1 MAGQTLAVE
10 GAWVRRRGAESSSGE
25 RYPHLADAASH
36 AKNQAMPQLITPAEL
51 PKWVPGQK
59 LGSSEG
65 LGWQGIALTSYR
77 YEPSDVVVPAL
88 SDFVVVSYRRGHTD
102 IERRFEGRW
111 TRTQCEAGDVS
122 LLTRC
127 QGSHWHWT
135 ERIDVSHAYLSEGF
149 VSRIAAEV
157 LERPIAE
164 LRLHDLLKVRD
175 PFVTAIVDN
184 IAREAHD
191 RALGGGLYV
200 QALATQLVVHLLRRY
215 ASVAYRETAATGGL
229 SPGQCR
235 LLTEYI
241 DSRLHEA
248 LNLEELA
255 GVAGLGTWTFGR
267 RFRESFGTSPHAYVV
282 DQRVARA
289 ERLLAQGS
297 QALKA
302 VASVCGFADQAHMTR
317 VLHGRLG
324 KTPSE
329 VRRGALN

>member
-1 MAGQTLAVE
+1 MT
-10 GAWVRRRGAESSSGE
+10 
-25 RYPHLADAASH
+25 
-36 AKNQAMPQLITPAEL
+36 QLITPAEL

-65 LGWQGIALTSYR
+65 LGWQGISLTSYH
-77 YEPSDVVVPAL
+77 YEPSDVVVPPL
-88 SDFVVVSYRRGHTD
+88 SEFVVVAYRHGHTGMQ
-102 IERRFEGRW
+102 RRFEGRW
-111 TRTQCEAGDVS
+111 TRTHCEAGDVS

-135 ERIDVSHAYLSEGF
+135 EGIDVSHAYLSEDF
-149 VSRIAAEV
+149 VARIAAEV

-175 PFVTAIVDN
+175 PFVTTIVED
-184 IAREAHD
+184 IAREAHE
-191 RALGGGLYV
+191 RALGCGLYV
-200 QALATQLVVHLLRRY
+200 QTLATQLVVHLLRRY
-215 ASVAYRETAATGGL
+215 TAVAYRDDAPPGGL
-229 SPGQCR
+229 SPAQCR

-241 DSRLHEA
+241 ETRLHEA
-248 LNLEELA
+248 MNLEELA

-267 RFRESFGTSPHAYVV
+267 RFRESFGASPHAYVV
-282 DQRVARA
+282 NQRVARA

-302 VASVCGFADQAHMTR
+302 VASACGFADQAHMTR

-324 KTPSE
+324 KTPSA